1 MKSDYFLQYALDSAT
16 GSTIK
21 NVSLKSMREFPVLYP
36 PMQLQ
41 TQFAE
46 IIIKIEEQKALVK
59 KAIDETQYLF
69 DSLMSE
75 YFE

>member
-1 MKSDYFLQYALDSAT
+1 MVELQ
-16 GSTIK
+16 
-21 NVSLKSMREFPVLYP
+21 N
-36 PMQLQ
+36 
-41 TQFAE
+41 QFAE
-46 IIIKIEEQKALVK
+46 IVTKIEEQKALVQ